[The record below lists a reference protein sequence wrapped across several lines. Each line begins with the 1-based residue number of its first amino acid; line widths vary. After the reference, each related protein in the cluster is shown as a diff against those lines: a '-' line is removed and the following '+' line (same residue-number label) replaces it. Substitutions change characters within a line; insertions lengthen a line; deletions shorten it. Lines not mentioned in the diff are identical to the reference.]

1 MLSLKDQRL
10 RYVTSRRLAFSYR
23 QFEEFYFHVQGQ
35 AVQRLD
41 GTMILRNVVNYLLVV
56 FRVGQS
62 TFGLF
67 DSWLSFEMSVTIY
80 QSPSLVTHFF
90 YRLTLKMKGLRSIE
104 TYVGTGFSVYDAVN
118 TLVTTSIDR

>member
-67 DSWLSFEMSVTIY
+67 DS
-80 QSPSLVTHFF
+80 
-90 YRLTLKMKGLRSIE
+90 
-104 TYVGTGFSVYDAVN
+104 
-118 TLVTTSIDR
+118 